1 MTELQEDLDRH
12 YPASEISVLGV
23 NAQGEESDNAVASS
37 GTDLPLLQDD
47 QYVLEISGRDQIGNG
62 PAQKALAF
70 QVSSTLTLDQV
81 LTSPNPMATDT
92 DFTYILSR
100 PATVIVRI
108 YTVSGRLIRVLEDPF
123 GRAGFNQ
130 LPWDGRDGGRHPVA
144 SGVYVYTVA
153 AEDGETRVRV
163 KDKVIVY
170 R

>member
-1 MTELQEDLDRH
+1 M
-12 YPASEISVLGV
+12 
-23 NAQGEESDNAVASS
+23 
-37 GTDLPLLQDD
+37 
-47 QYVLEISGRDQIGNG
+47 LEISGRDQIGNG

-130 LPWDGRDGGRHPVA
+130 LPWDGRDGDRHPVA